1 MANSNCRLCRHF
13 DLQPN
18 QDLGQC
24 RRYPTYQNRHATEW
38 CGEFA
43 VAGVTTV
50 TVGNMTTVFSDLPD
64 TIENLVAAAELQESY
79 GSSSITEPNFVAEQ
93 KEFTNQLRKLV
104 DTPAKRKPGRPKLS
118 GRQIP

>member
-43 VAGVTTV
+43 VVEKTTL
-50 TVGNMTTVFSDLPD
+50 TVGNLPTVFSDLPD
-64 TIENLVAAAELQESY
+64 TIENLVAEAEKREGLD
-79 GSSSITEPNFVAEQ
+79 IAKP
-93 KEFTNQLRKLV
+93 V
-104 DTPAKRKPGRPKLS
+104 DILAKRKPGRPKLS